1 MRKEKLGVR
10 KKQISHRV
18 HRALCFWDKI
28 FKENLRKSFFICVNL
43 RLILQQFLKLL
54 RFCQESR
61 FFKKILCAHQSSVRN
76 LNSAFTF
83 TETLAVLAITV
94 ILTSQAGIAAH
105 HLVQK
110 ARVSSAKNQI
120 EQFKVALQS
129 YYVDCGRFPTSEQG
143 LDALFSKPELH
154 PVSESWDGP
163 YLDKKIGKDPWG
175 GEYKYFYSKSS
186 GFPSDAP
193 EGLPFAIVCFGADGQ
208 EGGDGVEKDIWSW
221 N

>member
-1 MRKEKLGVR
+1 MRNEKLGIR
-10 KKQISHRV
+10 NEKFGFSDKK
-18 HRALCFWDKI
+18 KG
-28 FKENLRKSFFICVNL
+28 
-43 RLILQQFLKLL
+43 
-54 RFCQESR
+54 RFR
-61 FFKKILCAHQSSVRN
+61 FHQKNRFYKKTLCALRSSVRD
-76 LNSAFTF
+76 LNAAFTF
-83 TETLAVLAITV
+83 AETLAVLAITV

-143 LDALFSKPELH
+143 LNALFSKPELY

-175 GEYKYFYSKSS
+175 GEYKYFYSKSA
-186 GFPSDAP
+186 GFPSGAP
-193 EGLPFAIVCFGADGQ
+193 EGLPFAIVCYGADGE
-208 EGGDGVEKDIWSW
+208 EGGDGIEKDILSW
-221 N
+221 E

>member
-18 HRALCFWDKI
+18 HRVHREFRFWEK
-28 FKENLRKSFFICVNL
+28 NLRKSFFICVNL
-43 RLILQQFLKLL
+43 RLILQRFLRLL
-54 RFCQESR
+54 RFCKENR
-61 FFKKILCAHQSSVRN
+61 FYKKILCALQSSVRN
-76 LNSAFTF
+76 LNCAFTF
-83 TETLAVLAITV
+83 AETLAVLAITV

-175 GEYKYFYSKSS
+175 DEYKYFYSKSA

>member
-1 MRKEKLGVR
+1 MRKEKLGMG

-18 HRALCFWDKI
+18 HRVHREFRFWEK
-28 FKENLRKSFFICVNL
+28 NLWKS
-43 RLILQQFLKLL
+43 LK
-54 RFCQESR
+54 SVD
-61 FFKKILCAHQSSVRN
+61 KKILCALQSSVRN
-76 LNSAFTF
+76 LNCAFTF
-83 TETLAVLAITV
+83 AETLAVLAITV

-175 GEYKYFYSKSS
+175 GEYKYFYSKSA